1 MVVAGVASGAGA
13 RRLHNVGWEERRG
26 RPYYYRARKLGGR
39 VVKEYVGTG
48 PAADLAAE
56 QDAAERRERAAA
68 RERARQIE
76 SREAPAV
83 AALAELGRVLD
94 GLAAAFLIGA
104 GYRRHHRGEW
114 RRRRHGTD
122 TG

>member
-1 MVVAGVASGAGA
+1 M
-13 RRLHNVGWEERRG
+13 GWETRRRG
-26 RPYYYRARKLGGR
+26 GRYYTRSRKVNGR
-39 VVKEYVGTG
+39 VVREYVGTG
-48 PAADLAAE
+48 LAAELAAE

-76 SREAPAV
+76 SRDAPAV

-94 GLAAAFLIGA
+94 GLAAAVLIGA

>member
-1 MVVAGVASGAGA
+1 M
-13 RRLHNVGWEERRG
+13 GWEERRG

-48 PAADLAAE
+48 RLAELAADLDAE
-56 QDAAERRERAAA
+56 ERRERAVA
-68 RERARQIE
+68 RERARLAE
-76 SREAPAV
+76 ARDAPAF

-114 RRRRHGTD
+114 RRRRHGAHE
-122 TG
+122 G